1 MRRCLLFPRR
11 FSISLWGKGPLSV
24 EELDELAVLP
34 NGTRDV
40 LGRWIEQT
48 EGAKFWMKVF
58 TDLKVR
64 GCQDILIA
72 LTDGLKGP
80 RRVATKLIWLALRNI
95 TARWGGKAGNH
106 WHLAMQQFAILFDAR
121 FTTPAS

>member
-48 EGAKFWMKVF
+48 EGAKFCMKVF
-58 TDLKVR
+58 TDLRVR

-72 LTDGLKGP
+72 VTDGLKGP